1 MPVCPRKIGRLAPPA
16 LEALESRSL
25 LSVTLL
31 NGQMPTAEHI
41 QLAEAAMSNEEY
53 QAIMAEDAD
62 LGDWRF
68 EFDDSASDEHMY
80 DFANA
85 VGAAHGEAPIEAQS
99 DASYEDWSF
108 AADEPKAAAGDLGVG
123 DKQSDFEGYDTGSE
137 TYGVADDFVEE
148 HEQTRQIVTQAH
160 AESRPAAAE
169 IRWVGAGV
177 VSPIN
182 SISSVATQITFSFQL
197 KPKGDLLGL

>member
-1 MPVCPRKIGRLAPPA
+1 MPAHHRKIGRLAPPA
-16 LEALESRSL
+16 LEALETRSL
-25 LSVTLL
+25 LTVTLL

-53 QAIMAEDAD
+53 QAIMAEDAG

-85 VGAAHGEAPIEAQS
+85 VGAAHGEAAIEPES
-99 DASYEDWSF
+99 EASYEDWSF

-137 TYGVADDFVEE
+137 TYGVVDDVVEKADSTAEV
-148 HEQTRQIVTQAH
+148 VTQAH
-160 AESRPAAAE
+160 ADVRPAAAA
-169 IRWVGAGV
+169 IQWVGAGV
-177 VSPIN
+177 AGPVS
-182 SISSVATQITFSFQL
+182 SISSFATQITFSFQV